1 MESNT
6 KIPMAELQQKIEKLK
21 TGTTTI
27 GICIKDGVILAT
39 ESQATAGYLVASK
52 TAQKL
57 FKINEKVGATIAGGV
72 ADCQYVV
79 GQAQAISRLREIETG
94 NAPSLE
100 HIAMIVRNILF
111 SGRSYYYSFMLV
123 GGYSEKEKRGKV
135 YAIDFIGF
143 MAEETKFTSFGSGMY
158 YAFGVLEA
166 NYKDDMTEKEGIELA
181 RKALK
186 AARERDA
193 GSGYGMQ
200 IVVITKDGF
209 KAIEGPLTKTQ

>member
-1 MESNT
+1 MESNQT
-6 KIPMAELQQKIEKLK
+6 IPMAELQQKIEKLK

-39 ESQATAGYLVASK
+39 ESQATAGTLIASK
-52 TAQKL
+52 SAQKL

-143 MAEETKFTSFGSGMY
+143 MAEETKFTSLGSGMY

-166 NYKDDMTEKEGIELA
+166 NYKDNMTEEEGVELA

-186 AARERDA
+186 AAKERDA